1 MPSFAF
7 WKNPKSSPSDGP
19 SVREPLLDDV
29 ADAAQPKLDLIT
41 RNQDSGSFTFEDMER
56 LADCQP
62 TRPLQQ
68 LMERIKPSAASTTIG
83 QVDEDAPLLDD
94 EHIQSQCGP
103 SPDERS
109 EPILMPREEYL
120 SADVPLLVLDASSET
135 TTTVEKVDPESNS
148 QPTATPWR
156 DESKSHQ
163 WPLKPVSVV
172 ATPETPQMRPASFS
186 TRSVSSQSPSTAAQA
201 GSTPRRLHRPTELN
215 LGSVAPTS
223 NKPESELE
231 KQFSLMRN
239 SKTQSKAALR
249 SPTQLLQER
258 LSMSTTKQKEEVKVR
273 VFVPPQPPR
282 NGCLLPGPAGQMG
295 AFSSTSVRARTEGG
309 RPAWWCKTDKLV
321 VFDGIDA
328 EANGE
333 VTIRARTSKGLSI
346 ARRRGDTETVVI
358 PMNCKHC
365 QEMLKRHEWKYDIQV
380 CRRSVCWDCKE
391 RCKWEQ
397 EQEIKERA
405 EASMEVKAE
414 RERADSVLQDDE
426 PRMDDLVRKSGI
438 EQCRPKSPIEAV
450 GGIEERIASVGC

>member
-1 MPSFAF
+1 
-7 WKNPKSSPSDGP
+7 
-19 SVREPLLDDV
+19 VREPLLDDA
-29 ADAAQPKLDLIT
+29 ADAAPPKLDLIT

-62 TRPLQQ
+62 ARPLQQ
-68 LMERIKPSAASTTIG
+68 LMERIKPSAASATIG

-103 SPDERS
+103 SPEERS
-109 EPILMPREEYL
+109 EPVLVLPEESL
-120 SADVPLLVLDASSET
+120 LADVPLLVLDTPSET
-135 TTTVEKVDPESNS
+135 TAAIDVVDAASIGRPTV
-148 QPTATPWR
+148 TPR
-156 DESKSHQ
+156 KDESRSNQ
-163 WPLKPVSVV
+163 WPLSPVSVA
-172 ATPETPQMRPASFS
+172 ATPETPQARPSSFS
-186 TRSVSSQSPSTAAQA
+186 IRGSSSQSPSTTPQA

-258 LSMSTTKQKEEVKVR
+258 LSMSTTKQKQEVKVR

-295 AFSSTSVRARTEGG
+295 AFTSTSVRARTEGG

-328 EANGE
+328 DTDGE

-380 CRRSVCWDCKE
+380 CKRSVCWDCKE
-391 RCKWEQ
+391 RCKWER
-397 EQEIKERA
+397 EQEIKEQA
-405 EASMEVKAE
+405 DASIEMKAE

-450 GGIEERIASVGC
+450 GGIEERIASVRC